1 MPPSASSSARAE
13 RGATIDLRSDTVTR
27 PTPAM
32 RRAMAEAEVGDD
44 VYGEDPTVVRLQER
58 VAALLGFESGLWM
71 PSGIMANE
79 VAIRI
84 LTRPGQEVLAEERSH
99 VVQFELAGMA
109 ALSGVMPR
117 VVRTEDGHLD
127 AEDIRAARRPA
138 SYMRS
143 DLGLVVLE
151 NTHNFAGGTVAD
163 PGRMRAAVAAAHEA
177 GLPVHLDGARLW
189 NASVALGVPLADLV
203 AGADTAMVTL
213 SKGLCAPAGSV
224 LASSRARIEEARR
237 VRKQLGGGMRQVGI
251 LAAAGLVAVETMI
264 DRLAEDHARAALLA
278 EALDRC
284 GSVRVAPVRTNI
296 VVGELADRD
305 ASEVVAA
312 LAGRG
317 LLVSVMDTHHLRLVT
332 HHDVDERACRAAAEI
347 LIDVLGS

>member
-1 MPPSASSSARAE
+1 VTSPPP
-13 RGATIDLRSDTVTR
+13 IDLRSDTVTR

-44 VYGEDPTVVRLQER
+44 VYGEDPTVVLLQER
-58 VAALLGFESGLWM
+58 VAGLLGFEAALWM
-71 PSGIMANE
+71 PTGVMANE

-109 ALSGVMPR
+109 VLSGVMPR
-117 VVRTEDGHLD
+117 VVRTEDGHLT
-127 AEDIRAARRPA
+127 AEDIRAAPRPP

-163 PGRMRAAVAAAHEA
+163 AALMRGAIEAAHGL
-177 GLPVHLDGARLW
+177 GLPVHVDGARLW
-189 NASVALGVPLADLV
+189 NAAVALGTPLGALV

-224 LASSRARIEEARR
+224 LVSTRARIEEARR

-251 LAAAGLVAVETMI
+251 LAAAGLVGVDTMI
-264 DRLAEDHARAALLA
+264 DRLAQDHARARALAAALA
-278 EALDRC
+278 GC
-284 GSVRVAPVRTNI
+284 PGVRVLPARTNI
-296 VVGELADRD
+296 VVAELADRP
-305 ASEVVAA
+305 APEVSAA
-312 LAGRG
+312 LAARG
-317 LLVSVMDTHHLRLVT
+317 VLASVMDARTLRLVT
-332 HHDVDERACRAAAEI
+332 HHDVDEAACARAAEI
-347 LIDVLGS
+347 LADVLGGR

>member
-1 MPPSASSSARAE
+1 
-13 RGATIDLRSDTVTR
+13 
-27 PTPAM
+27 M

-58 VAALLGFESGLWM
+58 VAGLLGFEAGLWV
-71 PSGIMANE
+71 PSGVMANE
-79 VAIRI
+79 IAIRI

-109 ALSGVMPR
+109 VLSGVMPR
-117 VVRTEDGHLD
+117 VVRTEDGHLT
-127 AEDIRAARRPA
+127 AEDIRAAPRPP

-163 PGRMRAAVAAAHEA
+163 AALMRGAIEAAHA
-177 GLPVHLDGARLW
+177 LGLPVHVDGARLW
-189 NASVALGVPLADLV
+189 NAAIALGAPLASLV

-224 LASSRARIEEARR
+224 LVSTRARIEEARR

-251 LAAAGLVAVETMI
+251 LASAGLVGVETMI
-264 DRLAEDHARAALLA
+264 DRLADDHAHARTLAAALA
-278 EALDRC
+278 AC
-284 GSVRVAPVRTNI
+284 PGVRVLPARTNI
-296 VVGELADRD
+296 VVAELADRP
-305 ASEVVAA
+305 ASDVSATLAA
-312 LAGRG
+312 RGVLA
-317 LLVSVMDTHHLRLVT
+317 SVMDARTLRLVT
-332 HHDVDERACRAAAEI
+332 HHDVDGAACARAAEI
-347 LIDVLGS
+347 LADVLGRP